1 MGTNPAGVPSYPAR
15 SRAAIIACYLG
26 LLAVLLLVVAGPGY
40 RMHLWGLSAL
50 LLVPIAFLFGLIAV
64 IISLAG
70 LKRTSHLPGRGLAVT
85 GLLAGLLAI
94 GISGSNIFRAMKNP
108 IHDVSTDTNDPPQF
122 RAVLASRGTGPIV
135 NPTTWDQKTAEIQ
148 RRIYPD
154 IQPLDMNMP
163 PQQAF
168 DRALAA
174 ARGMGWMIDSS
185 DPATGHIEAT
195 ATTFWYGFKDDVAI
209 RVVAHGSGSRVD
221 VRSESRIG
229 QSDVGANARRV
240 RAYLDKLKSS

>member
-1 MGTNPAGVPSYPAR
+1 
-15 SRAAIIACYLG
+15 
-26 LLAVLLLVVAGPGY
+26 LLAVLFLVVAGPGY
-40 RMHLWGLSAL
+40 RMHLWGLAAL
-50 LLVPIAFLFGLIAV
+50 LLVPVAFLFGLIAV
-64 IISLAG
+64 VIALAAIR
-70 LKRTSHLPGRGLAVT
+70 KTSQIPGRGLAVT
-85 GLLAGLLAI
+85 GLLAGLLAL
-94 GISGSNIFRAMKNP
+94 GISGANIFRAMKNP

-122 RAVLASRGTGPIV
+122 SAVLASRGTGPIV

-148 RRIYPD
+148 SKIYPD
-154 IQPLDMNMP
+154 IQPLDLNVP

-168 DRALAA
+168 DRALAT
-174 ARGMGWMIDSS
+174 ARGMGWTIDSS

-229 QSDVGANARRV
+229 QGDVGANAKRV
-240 RAYLDKLKSS
+240 RAFLDKLKTS

>member
-1 MGTNPAGVPSYPAR
+1 
-15 SRAAIIACYLG
+15 
-26 LLAVLLLVVAGPGY
+26 LLAVLLLLVAGPGY
-40 RMHLWGLSAL
+40 RMHFWGLSAL
-50 LLVPIAFLFGLIAV
+50 LLVPIAFLFGLIAA
-64 IISLAG
+64 IISLVG
-70 LKRTSHLPGRGLAVT
+70 FKKTSQIPGRGLAVT

-94 GISGSNIFRAMKNP
+94 GISGGNIFRAMNNP

-122 RAVLASRGTGPIV
+122 SAVLAARGSGKIV

-154 IQPLDMNMP
+154 IQPLDLNVP

-168 DRALAA
+168 DRALAT
-174 ARGMGWMIDSS
+174 ARNMGWTIDSS

-209 RVVAHGSGSRVD
+209 RVTAHGSGSRID

-229 QSDVGANARRV
+229 QGDVGANAKRV